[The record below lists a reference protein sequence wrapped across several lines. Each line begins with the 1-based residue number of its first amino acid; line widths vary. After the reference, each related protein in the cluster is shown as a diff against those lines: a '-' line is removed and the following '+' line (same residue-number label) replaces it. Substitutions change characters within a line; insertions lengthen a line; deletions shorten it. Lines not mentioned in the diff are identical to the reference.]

1 MSRVVTILV
10 FILYSVLLKA
20 QVVFKTIAPQQPVV
34 SGESFQVQYILQEGD
49 KSNLIKPPAF
59 TNFRFVAGPNSYM
72 GSVSTV
78 NGVKSLHNSVYT
90 LEAGR
95 PGKFVIPGAT
105 TTFNGKTIRS
115 NDVMIWVISKKEA
128 AIFLDKQNSNPDY
141 FLRPGENVY
150 EKIRQNLFVKVTVD
164 KKNCYVGEPVLATFK
179 LYSRLESKSDIVK
192 NPGLYGFTVFDMV
205 SLGDKQVTTEN
216 FKGKIFDVHTIRKM
230 QLYPLQAGIF
240 TVDAM
245 EIKNKVEFSRS
256 AVTKK
261 TEQKITEGIL
271 GDNDTEMPAEG
282 KEVFETHIHTE
293 PVLINVKA
301 VPEKNKPLNFN
312 GAAGNFTISSYSGK
326 NKLKKNEEGFLEIKI
341 SGKGNF
347 IQLSAPAIQWPEGM
361 EGFEPLVKDALEKT
375 SSPLTGSRTFRYP
388 FVSSLP
394 AVYLIPAIS
403 FSYFN
408 TDSGTY
414 KTITAPA
421 VQVSVSS
428 EKKIISSVTPELP
441 LEKIPSGKNYLLIVI
456 IVFLVGGVVLF
467 SLQRKRGP
475 MRQAVE
481 PAMNLTI
488 SVQQVLAPV
497 YHQIDGDDKNFY
509 SSLQQSIW
517 QFFNYHFNLTGSEM
531 KKNILLLKL
540 AGRRIDKTMLRELD
554 DLLQVC
560 ETGMFTNAN
569 PGRDKEALLEQARLL
584 MEEINQFLL

>member
-1 MSRVVTILV
+1 MDRVATILV

-20 QVVFKTIAPQQPVV
+20 QVVFKTIVPQQPVV

-49 KSNLIKPPAF
+49 KSNLVKPPAF
-59 TNFRFVAGPNSYM
+59 ANFRFVAGPNSYM

-95 PGKFVIPGAT
+95 PGKFIIPGAT

-115 NDVMIWVISKKEA
+115 NDVMIWVISKREA
-128 AIFLDKQNSNPDY
+128 AIFFDRKNENSDY

-150 EKIRQNLFVKVTVD
+150 EKIRQNLFVKVIVD
-164 KKNCYVGEPVLATFK
+164 KKNCYVGEAVLATFK

-192 NPGLYGFTVFDMV
+192 NPGLYGFTVYDMV
-205 SLGDKQVTTEN
+205 SLGDKQVTTEKFN
-216 FKGKIFDVHTIRKM
+216 GKIFDVHTIRKM
-230 QLYPLQAGIF
+230 QLYPLQAGLF

-261 TEQKITEGIL
+261 TEQEITEGLL
-271 GDNDTEMPAEG
+271 GNNDNEMPAEG

-301 VPEKNKPLNFN
+301 VPEKSKPLNFN
-312 GAAGNFTISSYSGK
+312 GAAGNFTISCFSSK
-326 NKLKKNEEGFLEIKI
+326 NKLKKNEEGFLEIKV

-361 EGFEPLVKDALEKT
+361 EGFEPMVKDSLDKT
-375 SSPLTGSRTFRYP
+375 TSPLTGSRTFRYP
-388 FVSSLP
+388 FVSSMA
-394 AVYLIPAIS
+394 AVYLIPALS

-408 TDSGTY
+408 TDSGGY

-421 VQVSVSS
+421 VQVSVSNE
-428 EKKIISSVTPELP
+428 EKVISSITPEQP
-441 LEKIPSGKNYLLIVI
+441 LEKTPSGKNYLLVVIVI
-456 IVFLVGGVVLF
+456 FLVGGVVLF
-467 SLQRKRGP
+467 ALQRKRKP
-475 MRQAVE
+475 MHPAIE
-481 PAMNLTI
+481 PAMKLPISAQQALT
-488 SVQQVLAPV
+488 AV
-497 YHQIDGDDKNFY
+497 YHQIHGDDKNFY

-517 QFFNYHFNLTGSEM
+517 QFFNDHFNLSGSEM
-531 KKNILLLKL
+531 NKNVLLLKL
-540 AGRRIDKTMLRELD
+540 TGRGIDKKLLTEVD

-560 ETGMFTNAN
+560 ERGMFTNAN
-569 PGRDKEALLEQARLL
+569 PGRDKETLLKQTRLL
-584 MEEINQFLL
+584 MEEINQLLL

>member
-1 MSRVVTILV
+1 M
-10 FILYSVLLKA
+10 KA
-20 QVVFKTIAPQQPVV
+20 QVVFKTVITQQPVI
-34 SGESFQVQYILQEGD
+34 SGESFQVQYILQDGG
-49 KSNLIKPPAF
+49 KSNLVKPPAF
-59 TNFRFVAGPNSYM
+59 TNFRFVAGPNNYM

-78 NGVKSLHNSVYT
+78 NGVRSLHNSVYT

-95 PGKFVIPGAT
+95 SGKFIIPGAT

-115 NDVMIWVISKKEA
+115 NDVMIWVISEQEA
-128 AIFLDKQNSNPDY
+128 AKLFDKKNANSDY

-261 TEQKITEGIL
+261 TEQEIAEGIL
-271 GDNDTEMPAEG
+271 GDNDTEMPAED

-312 GAAGNFTISSYSGK
+312 GAAGNFTISSFSSK
-326 NKLKKNEEGFLEIKI
+326 HKLKKNEEGFLEIKV

-388 FVSSLP
+388 FVSSAA

-408 TDSGTY
+408 TDSGGY
-414 KTITAPA
+414 KTITASP
-421 VQVSVSS
+421 VQLSVSS
-428 EKKIISSVTPELP
+428 EEKIISNVTPEQP
-441 LEKIPSGKNYLLIVI
+441 LKKAASGKNYLLAVI
-456 IVFLVGGVVLF
+456 IIFLVGGIVLITV
-467 SLQRKRGP
+467 LRKRKL
-475 MRQAVE
+475 RHKAVE
-481 PAMNLTI
+481 PAMKPAI
-488 SVQQVLAPV
+488 SAQQALEPV
-497 YHQIDGDDKNFY
+497 YHQLQGDDKDFY

-517 QFFNYHFNLTGSEM
+517 QFFNYHFNLLGSEM
-531 KKNILLLKL
+531 KKNTLLVELTGRGMDKKL
-540 AGRRIDKTMLRELD
+540 LTELD
-554 DLLQVC
+554 GLLQVC
-560 ETGMFTNAN
+560 ETGMFTNATL
-569 PGRDKEALLEQARLL
+569 GRDKEALLEQAKVL
-584 MEEINQFLL
+584 MEEINQLLL